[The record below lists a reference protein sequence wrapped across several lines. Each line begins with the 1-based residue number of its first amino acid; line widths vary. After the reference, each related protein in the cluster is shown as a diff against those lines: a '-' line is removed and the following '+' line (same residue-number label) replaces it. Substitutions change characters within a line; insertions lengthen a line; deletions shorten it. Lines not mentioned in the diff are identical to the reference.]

1 MCAIQKCELKFINES
16 TQSVAKKVEILGK
29 SIEHSWAMKPTEK
42 WIDKKKICARE
53 SGRERES
60 ECVFVCVK

>member
-16 TQSVAKKVEILGK
+16 TQSVAKKEILGK

-42 WIDKKKICARE
+42 WIDKKNVARE
-53 SGRERES
+53 RVEEKEKGRAS
-60 ECVFVCVK
+60 VCVCVK